1 MAYLS
6 DNNSNMSGYSSGGD
20 LNGLQFM
27 RGGNLLAHLE
37 EGKSSTADDT
47 EAS

>member
-1 MAYLS
+1 
-6 DNNSNMSGYSSGGD
+6 MSGYSSGGD
-20 LNGLQFM
+20 PNGLQFM
-27 RGGNLLAHLE
+27 SDLRRGNNLLAHLE